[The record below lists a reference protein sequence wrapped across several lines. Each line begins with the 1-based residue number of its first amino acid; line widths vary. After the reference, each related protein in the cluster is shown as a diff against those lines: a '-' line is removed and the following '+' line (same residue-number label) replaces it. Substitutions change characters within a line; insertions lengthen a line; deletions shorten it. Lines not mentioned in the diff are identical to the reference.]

1 VEVRILEA
9 GKHRAALELDD
20 TSRREAC
27 QLRRAADG
35 RDPPVAD
42 DHGLGIAGRDG
53 VDSASSK
60 EQIDGVRV
68 HGEVAIFSPAE
79 ARRAV
84 ERGFDD
90 SVGFLGELVRVP
102 SLLGDEEPAQKLVES
117 RLRDLGF
124 EIRSV
129 QPAPERLAER
139 PDSGIP
145 LIPYEGRRSLVA
157 TMGGGSGRSLLL
169 NGHVDVVSAEPLDR
183 WTREPFGAQIEEGR
197 MYGRGACDMK
207 GGVAAMLLGVEA
219 ALSAGPLSGQLVY
232 QSVIEE
238 ECGGNG
244 ALAACLEGPLAEA
257 TLIAEPTNGGMDLVA
272 VGVIWARITLEA
284 DSRHASN
291 ADRGSNPIE
300 AAYPV
305 IQALRGLEAE
315 LNADPEP
322 EVAELEQPYL
332 LNVGA
337 LHAGDWASMT
347 PGRATLDV
355 RLGFP
360 IRMEPAEAQSR
371 LAAAVSAADPNAGV
385 EFRGFRARGYSF
397 DADSPFVSLLGDC
410 HEEVRGGRPR
420 PDPSRATTDLRFF
433 EGQAV
438 CYGPTGE
445 GLHGVD
451 EWVDLESIADV
462 AAVIALLIRRWGE
475 G

>member
-1 VEVRILEA
+1 
-9 GKHRAALELDD
+9 
-20 TSRREAC
+20 
-27 QLRRAADG
+27 
-35 RDPPVAD
+35 
-42 DHGLGIAGRDG
+42 
-53 VDSASSK
+53 
-60 EQIDGVRV
+60 
-68 HGEVAIFSPAE
+68 VAIFSSVD

-90 SVGFLGELVRVP
+90 AVGFLADLVRIP
-102 SLLGDEEPAQKLVES
+102 SLLGEEEPAQQLVEA
-117 RLRDLGF
+117 RLRRLGF
-124 EIRSV
+124 EVESV
-129 QPAPERLAER
+129 VPDPERLAER
-139 PDSGIP
+139 PGSGIP
-145 LIPYEGRRSLVA
+145 LMSYEGRRSLVG
-157 TMGGGSGRSLLL
+157 TMGEGGSSLLF

-183 WTREPFGAQIEEGR
+183 WTKEPFGAEVADGR
-197 MYGRGACDMK
+197 LYGRGSADMK

-219 ALSAGPLSGQLVY
+219 ALSAGPLPGRIVY

-244 ALAACLEGPLAEA
+244 ALAACLAGPLGDA
-257 TLIAEPTNGGMDLVA
+257 TLIAEPTDGGMDLVA

-291 ADRGSNPIE
+291 ADRGANPIE
-300 AAYPV
+300 ATYPV
-305 IQALRGLEAE
+305 IEALHGLEAE
-315 LNADPEP
+315 LNAEPEP
-322 EVAELEQPYL
+322 EVAGLNHPYL

-360 IRMEPAEAQSR
+360 IRMEPAEAQER
-371 LAAAVSAADPNAGV
+371 LAAVVRAADPAAQV

-397 DADSPFVSLLGDC
+397 DPESPFVRLLGDC

-438 CYGPTGE
+438 CYGPTGDD
-445 GLHGVD
+445 LHGVD
-451 EWVDLESIADV
+451 EWVDLQSIADV
-462 AAVIALLIRRWGE
+462 ATVIALLIRRWGE

>member
-1 VEVRILEA
+1 
-9 GKHRAALELDD
+9 
-20 TSRREAC
+20 
-27 QLRRAADG
+27 
-35 RDPPVAD
+35 
-42 DHGLGIAGRDG
+42 
-53 VDSASSK
+53 
-60 EQIDGVRV
+60 
-68 HGEVAIFSPAE
+68 VAIFSSAD

-90 SVGFLGELVRVP
+90 AVAFLGELVRTP
-102 SLLGDEEPAQKLVES
+102 SLLGEEEPAQSLVDARLRELGFAVES
-117 RLRDLGF
+117 VVPDSARL
-124 EIRSV
+124 S
-129 QPAPERLAER
+129 ER

-145 LIPYEGRRSLVA
+145 LMSYAGRRSLVG
-157 TMGGGSGRSLLL
+157 TIGNRGRSLLL
-169 NGHVDVVSAEPLDR
+169 NGHVDVVSAEPVDR
-183 WTREPFGAQIEEGR
+183 WTKEPFGAEIADGR
-197 MYGRGACDMK
+197 MYGRGSCDMK

-219 ALSAGPLSGQLVY
+219 ALSAGPLPGRLVY

-244 ALAACLEGPLAEA
+244 ALAACLVGPLGDA
-257 TLIAEPTNGGMDLVA
+257 TLIAEPTNGGLDLVA

-291 ADRGSNPIE
+291 ADRGTNPIE

-305 IQALRGLEAE
+305 IQALHGLEAE
-315 LNADPEP
+315 LNAQPEP
-322 EVAELEQPYL
+322 EVAELERPYL
-332 LNVGA
+332 LNVGS

-347 PGRATLDV
+347 PGRAVLDV

-360 IRMEPAEAQSR
+360 IRMEPAAAQER
-371 LAAAVSAADPNAGV
+371 LSAAVRAADPSASV

-397 DADSPFVSLLGDC
+397 DPESPFVRLLGDC
-410 HEEVRGGRPR
+410 HEEARGGRPR

-445 GLHGVD
+445 NLHGVD

-462 AAVIALLIRRWGE
+462 ATVIALLIRRWGE
-475 G
+475 T

>member
-1 VEVRILEA
+1 V
-9 GKHRAALELDD
+9 
-20 TSRREAC
+20 
-27 QLRRAADG
+27 
-35 RDPPVAD
+35 P
-42 DHGLGIAGRDG
+42 
-53 VDSASSK
+53 
-60 EQIDGVRV
+60 
-68 HGEVAIFSPAE
+68 IFSSAD

-90 SVGFLGELVRVP
+90 AVGFLADLVRIP
-102 SLLGDEEPAQKLVES
+102 SLLGEEEPAQQLVEA
-117 RLRDLGF
+117 RLRRLGF
-124 EIRSV
+124 EVESV
-129 QPAPERLAER
+129 VPDPERLSER

-145 LIPYEGRRSLVA
+145 LMSYEGRRSLVG
-157 TMGGGSGRSLLL
+157 TMGEGGSSLLF

-183 WTREPFGAQIEEGR
+183 WTKEPFGAEVADGR
-197 MYGRGACDMK
+197 LYGRGSADMK

-219 ALSAGPLSGQLVY
+219 ALSAGPHPGRIVY

-244 ALAACLEGPLAEA
+244 ALAACLAGPLGDA
-257 TLIAEPTNGGMDLVA
+257 TLIAEPTDGGMDLVA

-291 ADRGSNPIE
+291 ADRGANPIE
-300 AAYPV
+300 ATYPV
-305 IQALRGLEAE
+305 IEALHGLEAE
-315 LNADPEP
+315 LNAEPEP
-322 EVAELEQPYL
+322 EVAGLNHPYL

-360 IRMEPAEAQSR
+360 IRMEPAEAQER
-371 LAAAVSAADPNAGV
+371 LAAAVRAADPAAQV

-397 DADSPFVSLLGDC
+397 DPESPFVRLLGDC

-438 CYGPTGE
+438 CYGPTGDD
-445 GLHGVD
+445 LHGVD
-451 EWVDLESIADV
+451 EWVDLQSIADV
-462 AAVIALLIRRWGE
+462 ATVIALLIRRWGE

>member
-1 VEVRILEA
+1 
-9 GKHRAALELDD
+9 
-20 TSRREAC
+20 
-27 QLRRAADG
+27 
-35 RDPPVAD
+35 
-42 DHGLGIAGRDG
+42 
-53 VDSASSK
+53 
-60 EQIDGVRV
+60 
-68 HGEVAIFSPAE
+68 VAIFSPSD

-84 ERGFDD
+84 ERGYDD
-90 SVGFLGELVRVP
+90 AIAFLAELVRVP
-102 SLLGDEEPAQKLVES
+102 SLLGEEEPAQQLVEA
-117 RLRDLGF
+117 RLRELGF
-124 EIRSV
+124 DVESV
-129 QPAPERLAER
+129 VPDLERLAER

-145 LIPYEGRRSLVA
+145 LMPYDGRRSLVA
-157 TMGGGSGRSLLL
+157 TVGGDGRSLLL

-183 WTREPFGAQIEEGR
+183 WTKEPFGAEITDGR
-197 MYGRGACDMK
+197 MYGRGSCDMK

-219 ALSAGPLSGQLVY
+219 ALSAGPLPGRVVY

-244 ALAACLEGPLAEA
+244 ALAACLEGPLGDA

-305 IQALRGLEAE
+305 IEALHGLEEE

-322 EVAELEQPYL
+322 EVAGLEHPYL

-360 IRMEPAEAQSR
+360 IRMEPADAQAR
-371 LAAAVSAADPNAGV
+371 LAAAVRAADPAAQV
-385 EFRGFRARGYSF
+385 VFRGFRARGYSF
-397 DADSPFVSLLGDC
+397 DPGSVFVRLLGDC
-410 HEEVRGGRPR
+410 HEEARGGRPT

-433 EGQAV
+433 DGQAV

-445 GLHGVD
+445 NLHGVD
-451 EWVDLESIADV
+451 EWVDLESIVEV
-462 AAVIALLIRRWGE
+462 ATVIALLIRRWGE

>member
-1 VEVRILEA
+1 M
-9 GKHRAALELDD
+9 
-20 TSRREAC
+20 
-27 QLRRAADG
+27 
-35 RDPPVAD
+35 
-42 DHGLGIAGRDG
+42 
-53 VDSASSK
+53 
-60 EQIDGVRV
+60 
-68 HGEVAIFSPAE
+68 AIFSSAD

-84 ERGFDD
+84 ERGLDD
-90 SVGFLGELVRVP
+90 SVRFLADLVGVP
-102 SLLGDEEPAQKLVES
+102 SLLGEEEPAQQLVEA
-117 RLRDLGF
+117 RLGELGF
-124 EIRSV
+124 EVESV
-129 QPAPERLAER
+129 VPDPARLAER

-145 LIPYEGRRSLVA
+145 LMPYEGRRSLVGA
-157 TMGGGSGRSLLL
+157 IGEGDGGSLVL
-169 NGHVDVVSAEPLDR
+169 NGHVDVVSAEPVDR
-183 WTREPFGAQIEEGR
+183 WTKEPFGGEIADGR
-197 MYGRGACDMK
+197 MYGRGSCDMK

-219 ALSAGPLSGQLVY
+219 ALSAGPLPGRLVY

-244 ALAACLEGPLAEA
+244 ALAAVLAGPHADA
-257 TLIAEPTNGGMDLVA
+257 ALIAEPTNGGMDVVA

-291 ADRGSNPIE
+291 ADRGANPIE

-305 IQALRGLEAE
+305 IHALHGLEAE

-360 IRMEPAEAQSR
+360 IRMEPAEAQER
-371 LAAAVSAADPNAGV
+371 LAAAVGAADPSAAV

-397 DADSPFVSLLGDC
+397 DPDSPFVRLLGDC
-410 HEEVRGGRPR
+410 HEEVRGGRLR

-445 GLHGVD
+445 NLHGVD

-462 AAVIALLIRRWGE
+462 ATVVALLIRRWGE
-475 G
+475 T

>member
-1 VEVRILEA
+1 M
-9 GKHRAALELDD
+9 
-20 TSRREAC
+20 
-27 QLRRAADG
+27 
-35 RDPPVAD
+35 
-42 DHGLGIAGRDG
+42 
-53 VDSASSK
+53 
-60 EQIDGVRV
+60 
-68 HGEVAIFSPAE
+68 AIFSPDD

-90 SVGFLGELVRVP
+90 TVAFLADLVRVP
-102 SLLGDEEPAQKLVES
+102 SLLGEEEPAQQLVES
-117 RLRDLGF
+117 RLRELGF
-124 EIRSV
+124 EVRSV
-129 QPAPERLAER
+129 VPDPERLAER

-145 LIPYEGRRSLVA
+145 LVSYEGRRSLVG
-157 TMGGGSGRSLLL
+157 TLGEGSGPSLVL
-169 NGHVDVVSAEPLDR
+169 NGHVDVVSAEPVDR
-183 WTREPFGAQIEEGR
+183 WTTEPFGARIADGR
-197 MYGRGACDMK
+197 MYGRGSCDMK

-219 ALSAGPLSGQLVY
+219 ALSAGPLPGLLAY

-244 ALAACLEGPLAEA
+244 ALAAVLATPPAEA
-257 TLIAEPTNGGMDLVA
+257 ALIAEPTNGGMDLVA
-272 VGVIWARITLEA
+272 VGVIWARIVLEA

-291 ADRGSNPIE
+291 ADRGANPIE

-305 IQALRGLEAE
+305 IEALHGLEEE
-315 LNADPEP
+315 LNEHPEP
-322 EVAELEQPYL
+322 ELAGLERPYL

-360 IRMEPAEAQSR
+360 VRMEPAAAQER
-371 LAAAVSAADPNAGV
+371 LAKAVHGADPGAQV
-385 EFRGFRARGYSF
+385 EFRGFRARGYAF
-397 DADSPFVSLLGDC
+397 DPQSPFVRLLGDC

-420 PDPSRATTDLRFF
+420 PEPSRATTDLRFF

-438 CYGPTGE
+438 CYGPTGD

-462 AAVIALLIRRWGE
+462 ATVLALLIRRWGE
-475 G
+475 S

>member
-1 VEVRILEA
+1 M
-9 GKHRAALELDD
+9 
-20 TSRREAC
+20 
-27 QLRRAADG
+27 
-35 RDPPVAD
+35 P
-42 DHGLGIAGRDG
+42 
-53 VDSASSK
+53 
-60 EQIDGVRV
+60 
-68 HGEVAIFSPAE
+68 IFSSAD

-90 SVGFLGELVRVP
+90 AVGFLADLVRIP
-102 SLLGDEEPAQKLVES
+102 SLLGEEEPAQQLVEA
-117 RLRDLGF
+117 RLRRLGF
-124 EIRSV
+124 EVESV
-129 QPAPERLAER
+129 VPDPERLAER

-145 LIPYEGRRSLVA
+145 LMSYEGRRSLVG
-157 TMGGGSGRSLLL
+157 TMGEGGSSLLF

-183 WTREPFGAQIEEGR
+183 WTKEPFGAEVADGR
-197 MYGRGACDMK
+197 LYGRGSADMK

-219 ALSAGPLSGQLVY
+219 ALSAGPHPGRIVY

-244 ALAACLEGPLAEA
+244 ALAACLAGPLGDA
-257 TLIAEPTNGGMDLVA
+257 TLIAEPTDGGMDLVA

-291 ADRGSNPIE
+291 ADRGANPIE
-300 AAYPV
+300 ATYPV
-305 IQALRGLEAE
+305 IEALHGLEAE
-315 LNADPEP
+315 LNAEPEP
-322 EVAELEQPYL
+322 EVAGLNHPYL

-360 IRMEPAEAQSR
+360 IRMEPAEAQER
-371 LAAAVSAADPNAGV
+371 LAAAVRAADPAAQV

-397 DADSPFVSLLGDC
+397 DPESPFVRLLGDC

-438 CYGPTGE
+438 CYGPTGDD
-445 GLHGVD
+445 LHGVD
-451 EWVDLESIADV
+451 EWVDLQSIADV
-462 AAVIALLIRRWGE
+462 ATVIALLIRRWGE

>member
-1 VEVRILEA
+1 
-9 GKHRAALELDD
+9 
-20 TSRREAC
+20 
-27 QLRRAADG
+27 
-35 RDPPVAD
+35 
-42 DHGLGIAGRDG
+42 
-53 VDSASSK
+53 
-60 EQIDGVRV
+60 
-68 HGEVAIFSPAE
+68 VAIFSSAD

-90 SVGFLGELVRVP
+90 SVRFLADLVGEP
-102 SLLGDEEPAQKLVES
+102 SLLGEEEPAQQLVEA
-117 RLRDLGF
+117 RLGELGF
-124 EIRSV
+124 EVDSV
-129 QPAPERLAER
+129 VPDPARLAER

-145 LIPYEGRRSLVA
+145 LVPYEGRRSLVGA
-157 TMGGGSGRSLLL
+157 IGEGGGRSLVL
-169 NGHVDVVSAEPLDR
+169 NGHVDVVSAEPVDR
-183 WTREPFGAQIEEGR
+183 WTKEPFGAEISDGR
-197 MYGRGACDMK
+197 MYGRGSCDMK

-219 ALSAGPLSGQLVY
+219 ALSAGPLPGRLFY

-244 ALAACLEGPLAEA
+244 ALAAVLAGPQADA
-257 TLIAEPTNGGMDLVA
+257 ALIAEPTNGGMDVVA

-291 ADRGSNPIE
+291 ADRGANPIE

-305 IQALRGLEAE
+305 IQALHGLEAE

-322 EVAELEQPYL
+322 EVTELEQPYL

-347 PGRATLDV
+347 PGRATLDI

-360 IRMEPAEAQSR
+360 IRMEPAEAQER
-371 LAAAVSAADPNAGV
+371 LAAAVGAADPSAAV

-397 DADSPFVSLLGDC
+397 DPDSPFVQLLGDC

-445 GLHGVD
+445 NLHGVD

-462 AAVIALLIRRWGE
+462 ATVISLLIRRWGE
-475 G
+475 T

>member
-1 VEVRILEA
+1 M
-9 GKHRAALELDD
+9 
-20 TSRREAC
+20 
-27 QLRRAADG
+27 
-35 RDPPVAD
+35 
-42 DHGLGIAGRDG
+42 
-53 VDSASSK
+53 
-60 EQIDGVRV
+60 
-68 HGEVAIFSPAE
+68 AIFSPE
-79 ARRAV
+79 DARRAV

-90 SVGFLGELVRVP
+90 SVGFLAELVRVP
-102 SLLGDEEPAQKLVES
+102 SLLGEEEPAQELVEA
-117 RLRDLGF
+117 RMRELGF
-124 EIRSV
+124 EVESV
-129 QPAPERLAER
+129 IPEPERLAER
-139 PDSGIP
+139 SDSGIP
-145 LIPYEGRRSLVA
+145 LMPYDGRRSLVG
-157 TMGGGSGRSLLL
+157 TLGDGGRSLVL

-183 WTREPFGAQIEEGR
+183 WTKAPFGAEIADGR
-197 MYGRGACDMK
+197 MYGRGSCDMK

-219 ALSAGPLSGQLVY
+219 ALSAGAPPGRLVY

-244 ALAACLEGPLAEA
+244 ALAAVLAGPQGDAA
-257 TLIAEPTNGGMDLVA
+257 LIAEPTNGGMDLVA

-291 ADRGSNPIE
+291 ADRGANPIE

-305 IQALRGLEAE
+305 IQALHGLEAE

-360 IRMEPAEAQSR
+360 IRMEPAEAQER
-371 LAAAVSAADPNAGV
+371 LKAAVRAADLSAAV

-397 DADSPFVSLLGDC
+397 DRECPFVRLLGDC

-445 GLHGVD
+445 NLHGVD
-451 EWVDLESIADV
+451 EWVDLRSIADV
-462 AAVIALLIRRWGE
+462 AAVIALLVRRWGE
-475 G
+475 T

>member
-1 VEVRILEA
+1 M
-9 GKHRAALELDD
+9 
-20 TSRREAC
+20 
-27 QLRRAADG
+27 
-35 RDPPVAD
+35 
-42 DHGLGIAGRDG
+42 
-53 VDSASSK
+53 
-60 EQIDGVRV
+60 
-68 HGEVAIFSPAE
+68 AIFSSVD

-90 SVGFLGELVRVP
+90 AVGFLADLVRIP
-102 SLLGDEEPAQKLVES
+102 SLLGEEEPAQQLVEA
-117 RLRDLGF
+117 RLRRLGF
-124 EIRSV
+124 EVESV
-129 QPAPERLAER
+129 VPDPERLAER

-145 LIPYEGRRSLVA
+145 LMSYEGRRSLVG
-157 TMGGGSGRSLLL
+157 TMGEGGSSLLF

-183 WTREPFGAQIEEGR
+183 WTKEPFGAEVADGR
-197 MYGRGACDMK
+197 LYGRGSADMK

-219 ALSAGPLSGQLVY
+219 ALSAGPLPGRIVY

-244 ALAACLEGPLAEA
+244 ALAACLAGPLGDA
-257 TLIAEPTNGGMDLVA
+257 TLIAEPTDGGMDLVA

-291 ADRGSNPIE
+291 ADRGANPIE
-300 AAYPV
+300 ATYP
-305 IQALRGLEAE
+305 IIEALHGLEAE
-315 LNADPEP
+315 LNAEPEP
-322 EVAELEQPYL
+322 EVAGLNHPYL

-347 PGRATLDV
+347 PGRATVDV

-360 IRMEPAEAQSR
+360 IRMEPAEAQER
-371 LAAAVSAADPNAGV
+371 LAAVVRAADPAAQV

-397 DADSPFVSLLGDC
+397 DPESPFVRLLGDC

-438 CYGPTGE
+438 CYGPTGDD
-445 GLHGVD
+445 LHGVD
-451 EWVDLESIADV
+451 EWVDLQSIADV
-462 AAVIALLIRRWGE
+462 ATVIALLIRRWGE

>member
-1 VEVRILEA
+1 
-9 GKHRAALELDD
+9 
-20 TSRREAC
+20 
-27 QLRRAADG
+27 
-35 RDPPVAD
+35 
-42 DHGLGIAGRDG
+42 
-53 VDSASSK
+53 
-60 EQIDGVRV
+60 
-68 HGEVAIFSPAE
+68 VAIFSSAD

-84 ERGFDD
+84 ERGLDD
-90 SVGFLGELVRVP
+90 SVKFLADLVGVP
-102 SLLGDEEPAQKLVES
+102 SLLGEEEPAQQLVEA
-117 RLRDLGF
+117 RLGELGF
-124 EIRSV
+124 EVDSV
-129 QPAPERLAER
+129 VPDPARLAER

-145 LIPYEGRRSLVA
+145 LVPYEGRRSLVGA
-157 TMGGGSGRSLLL
+157 IGEGGGRSLVL
-169 NGHVDVVSAEPLDR
+169 NGHVDVVSAEPVDR
-183 WTREPFGAQIEEGR
+183 WTKEPFGAEISDGR
-197 MYGRGACDMK
+197 MYGRGSCDMK

-219 ALSAGPLSGQLVY
+219 ALSAGPLPGRLFY

-244 ALAACLEGPLAEA
+244 ALAAVLAGPQADA
-257 TLIAEPTNGGMDLVA
+257 ALIAEPTNGGMDVVA

-291 ADRGSNPIE
+291 ADRGANPIE

-305 IQALRGLEAE
+305 IQALHGLEAE

-347 PGRATLDV
+347 PGRATLDI

-360 IRMEPAEAQSR
+360 IRMEPAEAQER
-371 LAAAVSAADPNAGV
+371 LAAAVGAADPSAAV

-397 DADSPFVSLLGDC
+397 DPDSPFVRLLGDC

-445 GLHGVD
+445 NLHGVD

-462 AAVIALLIRRWGE
+462 ATVVALLIRRWGE
-475 G
+475 T

>member
-1 VEVRILEA
+1 M
-9 GKHRAALELDD
+9 
-20 TSRREAC
+20 
-27 QLRRAADG
+27 
-35 RDPPVAD
+35 P
-42 DHGLGIAGRDG
+42 
-53 VDSASSK
+53 
-60 EQIDGVRV
+60 
-68 HGEVAIFSPAE
+68 IFSSAD

-90 SVGFLGELVRVP
+90 AVGFLADLVRIP
-102 SLLGDEEPAQKLVES
+102 SLLGEEEPAQQLVEA
-117 RLRDLGF
+117 RLRRLGF
-124 EIRSV
+124 EVESV
-129 QPAPERLAER
+129 VPDPERLSER

-145 LIPYEGRRSLVA
+145 LMSYEGRRSLVG
-157 TMGGGSGRSLLL
+157 TMGEGGSSLLF

-183 WTREPFGAQIEEGR
+183 WTKEPFGAEVADGR
-197 MYGRGACDMK
+197 LYGRGSADMK

-219 ALSAGPLSGQLVY
+219 ALSAGPLPGRIVY

-244 ALAACLEGPLAEA
+244 ALAACLAGPLGDA
-257 TLIAEPTNGGMDLVA
+257 TLIAEPTDGGMDLVA

-291 ADRGSNPIE
+291 ADRGANPIE
-300 AAYPV
+300 ATYPV
-305 IQALRGLEAE
+305 IEALHGLEAE
-315 LNADPEP
+315 LNAEPEP
-322 EVAELEQPYL
+322 EVAGLNHPYL

-360 IRMEPAEAQSR
+360 IRMEPAEAQER
-371 LAAAVSAADPNAGV
+371 LAAVVRAADPAAQV

-397 DADSPFVSLLGDC
+397 DPESPFVRLLGDC

-438 CYGPTGE
+438 CYGPTGDD
-445 GLHGVD
+445 LHGVD
-451 EWVDLESIADV
+451 EWVDLQSIADV
-462 AAVIALLIRRWGE
+462 ATVIALLIRRWGE